1 MDTRRRSHGI
11 AALSIL
17 AALLLL
23 ACLASSARAADRVY
37 WANDGSPEQDLLR
50 QPGRKRRWRSQ
61 HHGRVAGRAPRSCDR
76 RGGGKVYWTRPGASP
91 AEGRV
96 SFANLDGS
104 GGGGDLNTTGATV
117 NRPNAAAVYPAA
129 GKIYWANELG
139 NRISFANLNNTGGG
153 DLTITGA
160 TVSVPIAPMV
170 DPGSGRIYWANA
182 NPTNVI
188 SFANL
193 DGTGGANLNTTG
205 ATVANPHGVALDP
218 VAGRIY
224 WANVN
229 APAISYA
236 NLNGSGGGNLNTA
249 GATVSTPVGVAIDP
263 AARRIYWANQVGNR
277 ISFANLDGSGGG
289 DLNTPGATLSGSR
302 SPVLLQAPSPAGAP
316 QIAGAA
322 KIGSVLSC
330 SSGSWAPDLLGSW
343 LYRAPSGLAFSW
355 SRNGANIPG
364 ASGATYTAAARGT
377 YHCTVTAS
385 NVAGSSSQTS
395 AAHTLAAPAF
405 GARTLV
411 GMRLASSANSRPRPD
426 QGNRQQQEPLPRLW
440 KALSEG
446 DKRRLA
452 VARLRGGRKGQEDH
466 QAEAVEAAEAVAQAQ
481 AEAVGTPRHE
491 GARPGGQHP
500 HRAEARFAA
509 PEDRLAQRA
518 PAGEGEHHHP
528 GEPGV
533 RDGVAAEHPPR
544 LLQEP
549 VQPFEAQPLPG
560 ERRSAR
566 QARDHVDGAPDPHDE
581 LGAELASALGQEV
594 LLARR
599 AHGNEDH
606 LRPAGANLGTDLGL
620 LLGS

>member
-1 MDTRRRSHGI
+1 MYWVNQSAPDKIAWANVDGSGGARSQYRRRPGQPATRSGDGRGCGKG
-11 AALSIL
+11 
-17 AALLLL
+17 LL
-23 ACLASSARAADRVY
+23 DGPGGP
-37 WANDGSPEQDLLR
+37 ANL
-50 QPGRKRRWRSQ
+50 
-61 HHGRVAGRAPRSCDR
+61 VA
-76 RGGGKVYWTRPGASP
+76 
-91 AEGRV
+91 
-96 SFANLDGS
+96 FANLDGS
-104 GGGGDLNTTGATV
+104 GGGGTLNTAGATI
-117 NRPNAAAVYPAA
+117 NGPNAAAVYPAA

-139 NRISFANLNNTGGG
+139 NRLSFANLNNTGGG

-249 GATVSTPVGVAIDP
+249 GATVNVPVGVAIDP

-322 KIGSVLSC
+322 KIGSALSC
-330 SSGSWAPDLLGSW
+330 SAGSWAPDLLGSW
-343 LYRAPSGLAFSW
+343 LYRAPSGLAYSW

-364 ASGATYTAAARGT
+364 ASGGTYTAAARGS
-377 YHCTVTAS
+377 YQLH
-385 NVAGSSSQTS
+385 GDRLERGRQL
-395 AAHTLAAPAF
+395 LADE
-405 GARTLV
+405 RC
-411 GMRLASSANSRPRPD
+411 SH
-426 QGNRQQQEPLPRLW
+426 
-440 KALSEG
+440 
-446 DKRRLA
+446 RRGT
-452 VARLRGGRKGQEDH
+452 RLRRQDACRDASGSRRIRGRGPIKVVVSNRNRFPVSGKLSAKTTKGVSRSRAFVVGAKAQEDR
-466 QAEAVEAAEAVAQAQ
+466 QAEAVEAAEAVAQAE
-481 AEAVGTPRHE
+481 AEAVGTACHE

-518 PAGEGEHHHP
+518 PAGERQRHHP

-560 ERRSAR
+560 ERRPAR
-566 QARDHVDGAPDPHDE
+566 QARDHVDGATDAHDE

-599 AHGNEDH
+599 AHGDEDH
-606 LRPAGANLGTDLGL
+606 LRPAGANLGADLGL

>member
-1 MDTRRRSHGI
+1 LDTRRRSHGI
-11 AALSIL
+11 AALPIL

-23 ACLASSARAADRVY
+23 GCLASSARAADRVY
-37 WANDGSPEQDLLR
+37 WANDSSPSRISFAKLDGSGGGDLNTTGASLGAPR
-50 QPGRKRRWRSQ
+50 GVAIDV
-61 HHGRVAGRAPRSCDR
+61 GAGR
-76 RGGGKVYWTRPGASP
+76 VYWTARAQNL
-91 AEGRV
+91 V

-104 GGGGDLNTTGATV
+104 GGGGNLNTTGATV
-117 NRPNAAAVYPAA
+117 NLPNAAAVYPAA
-129 GKIYWANELG
+129 GKIYWANEAADT
-139 NRISFANLNNTGGG
+139 ISFANLNNTGGG

-249 GATVSTPVGVAIDP
+249 GATVNVPVGVAIDP

-316 QIAGAA
+316 QIAGAT

-343 LYRAPSGLAFSW
+343 LYRAPSGLAYSW
-355 SRNGANIPG
+355 SRDGANIPG

-385 NVAGSSSQTS
+385 NVAGGSSQTS
-395 AAHTLAAPAF
+395 AAHTVAAPAF

-411 GMRLASSANSRPRPD
+411 GMRLGARRIRGRGPIKVVVSNRNSFRVSGKLSARTTKGVSRSRAFVVDAKAKKTVRLKLSRPLKRSLK
-426 QGNRQQQEPLPRLW
+426 RER
-440 KALSEG
+440 KLSFLLVMKVR
-446 DKRRLA
+446 D
-452 VARLRGGRKGQEDH
+452 
-466 QAEAVEAAEAVAQAQ
+466 
-481 AEAVGTPRHE
+481 
-491 GARPGGQHP
+491 
-500 HRAEARFAA
+500 
-509 PEDRLAQRA
+509 
-518 PAGEGEHHHP
+518 PAGNTRTLRKN
-528 GEPGV
+528 V
-533 RDGVAAEHPPR
+533 SLR
-544 LLQEP
+544 LKT
-549 VQPFEAQPLPG
+549 A
-560 ERRSAR
+560 
-566 QARDHVDGAPDPHDE
+566 
-581 LGAELASALGQEV
+581 
-594 LLARR
+594 
-599 AHGNEDH
+599 
-606 LRPAGANLGTDLGL
+606 
-620 LLGS
+620 